1 MIQDESVC
9 VEVCDNGEQ
18 GDSPKMRAGATSSF
32 EHRVRQDCDF
42 GGFCV
47 IEIYLILVVDGC
59 VARVGEF
66 AGVEE

>member
-1 MIQDESVC
+1 MPSFD
-9 VEVCDNGEQ
+9 
-18 GDSPKMRAGATSSF
+18 F
-32 EHRVRQDCDF
+32 EHHFRQDCDF

-66 AGVEE
+66 AVVLNSEFSTSEGTM